1 MENKSREGQY
11 VRNKAHKIMH
21 GIMVFNEKYSSRSV
35 KWHNILY
42 D

>member
-21 GIMVFNEKYSSRSV
+21 GIMVFNEKYV

>member
-21 GIMVFNEKYSSRSV
+21 GIMVHTVAGVSSDIISSMT
-35 KWHNILY
+35 K
-42 D
+42 